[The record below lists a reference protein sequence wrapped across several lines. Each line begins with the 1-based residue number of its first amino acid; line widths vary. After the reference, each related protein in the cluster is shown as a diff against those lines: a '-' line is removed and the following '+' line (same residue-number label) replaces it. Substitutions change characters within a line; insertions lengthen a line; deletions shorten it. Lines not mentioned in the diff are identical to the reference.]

1 LHQSS
6 KKRRNLRLYCFSKK
20 DCISINRRLFKKYKT
35 KRMNPALRLTYLVT
49 VVLII
54 FMACARN
61 PVTGKKQVVLM
72 SEQQEIAMGVQADPE
87 IVASFGLYP
96 DSAIQ
101 RFINEKGKQMAAISH
116 RPNLNWQFRV
126 LDADVINAFAVP
138 GGFVYFTRGILAN
151 MNNEAQFAGVLGH
164 EIGHVTARHSVSQQ
178 TKQVFGQLGIIA
190 AVIAKPELAQF
201 ADVASQSLQLL
212 YLKNGRDDESQSDG
226 LGVEY
231 SSKVGYDAR
240 EMAKFFQTLDREMAY
255 KSGNKRLPEFL
266 STHPDPGNRFVNVTN
281 LATKWQAAN
290 NKTNMTVNRSGYLK
304 LINGI
309 VYGEDPRQGFRE
321 NNVFYHPEL
330 KFQFNTPPGWQYQ
343 NSPQSVTLAP
353 SDGSALVQ
361 LSLGKGS
368 SPREAAQT
376 LVQNAKLQV
385 TESRDITVNG
395 LPAFAVVGTQSQ
407 QDQSGRTVP
416 TVTALIY
423 FIQYNNII
431 YQLIG
436 ASTPATFANYS
447 ASFRSYFDSFKQL
460 TDPSK
465 INVKPDRIEVVTVN
479 RNQTLRQLFDAYK
492 LPAARLEEY
501 AIMNGMQLTDNLTAG
516 TQVKIVVKK

>member
-1 LHQSS
+1 MPSI
-6 KKRRNLRLYCFSKK
+6 KLYC
-20 DCISINRRLFKKYKT
+20 
-35 KRMNPALRLTYLVT
+35 MNLLMKITYAATVAMFILV
-49 VVLII
+49 
-54 FMACARN
+54 ACARN

-72 SEQQEIAMGVQADPE
+72 SEQQEIALGVQSDPE
-87 IVASFGLYP
+87 IVASFGIYP

-178 TKQVFGQLGIIA
+178 TKQVFGQLGVIA

-201 ADVASQSLQLL
+201 AETASQGLQLL
-212 YLKNGRDDESQSDG
+212 YLKNSRDHESQSDE

-240 EMAKFFQTLDREMAY
+240 EMAKFFQTLDREMTY
-255 KSGNKRLPEFL
+255 KSGNQRLPEFL
-266 STHPDPGNRFVNVTN
+266 STHPDPGNRYTNVTE
-281 LATKWQAAN
+281 LANKWQSAN
-290 NKTNMTVNRSGYLK
+290 GKTNMTINRNNYLN

-321 NNVFYHPEL
+321 NNVFYHPQL
-330 KFQFNTPPGWQYQ
+330 KFQFNTPAGWQYQ
-343 NSPQSVTLAP
+343 NSPQHVTLAP
-353 SDGSALVQ
+353 TDGSALVQ
-361 LSLGKGS
+361 LSLGQGN

-385 TESRDITVNG
+385 TESRDVTVNG
-395 LPAFAVVGTQSQ
+395 LPAFAVIGTQSQ

-416 TVTALIY
+416 TVAAVIY
-423 FIQYNNII
+423 FIQYNNLI
-431 YQLIG
+431 YQFIG
-436 ASTPATFANYS
+436 ASTPATFNNYV
-447 ASFRSYFDSFKQL
+447 ASFRSYFESFRPL
-460 TDPSK
+460 TDPAR
-465 INVKPDRIEVVTVN
+465 INVKPDRIEVVTVS
-479 RNQTLRQLFDAYK
+479 RNQTLRQFFESYK
-492 LPAARLEEY
+492 LPAARFEEY
-501 AIMNGMQLTDNLTAG
+501 AIMNGMQLTDNLTQG
-516 TQVKIVVKK
+516 MMMKIVVKK

>member
-1 LHQSS
+1 M
-6 KKRRNLRLYCFSKK
+6 K
-20 DCISINRRLFKKYKT
+20 
-35 KRMNPALRLTYLVT
+35 PALKITYAVT
-49 VVLII
+49 VVLVIV
-54 FMACARN
+54 MSCARN

-96 DSAIQ
+96 DSSIQ
-101 RFINEKGKQMAAISH
+101 RFMNEKGRQMAAISH

-178 TKQVFGQLGIIA
+178 TRQVFGQLGIIA

-201 ADVASQSLQLL
+201 AEAASQGLQLL
-212 YLKNGRDDESQSDG
+212 YLKNSRDHESQSDE

-240 EMAKFFQTLDREMAY
+240 EMAKFFQTLEREMAY
-255 KSGNKRLPEFL
+255 KSGNQRLPEFL
-266 STHPDPGNRFVNVTN
+266 STHPNPGNRFVNVTS
-281 LATKWQAAN
+281 LANKWQTEN
-290 NKTNMTVNRSGYLK
+290 SKSNMTINRNSYLK

-309 VYGEDPRQGFRE
+309 VYGEDPRQGYRE

-330 KFQFNTPPGWQYQ
+330 KFQFNTPAGWQYQ
-343 NSPQSVTLAP
+343 NSPQSVTMAP
-353 SDGSALVQ
+353 ADGSALVQ
-361 LSLGKGS
+361 LSLGKGN
-368 SPREAAQT
+368 SPKEAAQT
-376 LVQNAKLQV
+376 LAQNAKLQV

-395 LPAFAVVGTQSQ
+395 LPAYAIVGTQSQ
-407 QDQSGRTVP
+407 QDQSGRSVP
-416 TVTALIY
+416 TVSALIY
-423 FIQYNNII
+423 FIQYNNLI

-447 ASFRSYFDSFKQL
+447 TSFRSYFDSFKQL

-479 RNQTLRQLFDAYK
+479 RNQTLRQFFESYK
-492 LPAARLEEY
+492 LPTAKMEEY
-501 AIMNGMQLTDNLTAG
+501 AIMNGMQLTDNLTQG
-516 TQVKIVVKK
+516 MMVKIVVKK